1 MAEEDDDY
9 LGDLSRFLPPEP
21 SLPPKHSSKKV
32 SNKPPILQSSNK
44 KPKTLNWQE
53 QRKLK
58 REKQQK
64 IEDQLTLANIESAIP
79 QSNIGFKMLKQMG
92 YTPGK
97 ALGKEGSGICEPVGI
112 EIRRGRGGLG
122 REDPETEKLKR
133 EEKRV
138 IEERVSEKELMAEFG
153 SRRKEEWRR
162 KRVVSSFWKGKA
174 VLDQLE
180 GKEVVE
186 EEKGEGG
193 EKDGDEE
200 EEEEEVI
207 TEEDLRD
214 VLMKL
219 RDEFRYCLFCGYQ
232 YESMEALN
240 SNCPGI
246 DEDDH

>member
-1 MAEEDDDY
+1 MAEEEDDY

-21 SLPPKHSSKKV
+21 FLPPKHSSKKV
-32 SNKPPILQSSNK
+32 SNKTLIPQSSNK
-44 KPKTLNWQE
+44 KPKTINWQE

-64 IEDQLTLANIESAIP
+64 VEDQLTLANIESAIP
-79 QSNIGFKMLKQMG
+79 ETNVGFKMLSKMG
-92 YTPGK
+92 YVPGK
-97 ALGKEGSGICEPVGI
+97 ALGKEGSGISEPVGI

-122 REDPETEKLKR
+122 REDPETERVRR
-133 EEKRV
+133 EERRV
-138 IEERVSEKELMAEFG
+138 VRERVSEKELMEEFG

-162 KRVVSSFWKGKA
+162 KRVVGSFWKGRA

-186 EEKGEGG
+186 EKKEEG
-193 EKDGDEE
+193 EKEGEEE

-207 TEEDLRD
+207 TEEDLKD

-232 YESMEALN
+232 YESTEALN